1 MFKIK
6 WDKEINGIL
15 LTDKTNDELIN
26 PPRPVFYEEL
36 DLLGFDRYWSYPR
49 SREPLLWAIGR
60 RYYYKGLMVAEA
72 KGGNLFQSPS
82 IVISEEGNKLSL
94 KPINI
99 EKVVEKNKKALF
111 VLENEAMDFV
121 EHTYRVYRNKIDFF
135 VVSFSGGK
143 DSQVVLDIV
152 SRVLHPDDF
161 IVIFSDTTMEISHT
175 YEAVEKTKKE
185 YQKKYPELKF
195 YTAKPPK
202 EALEFWKEFGPPS
215 AIQRWCS
222 TVIKTAPFVQLI
234 NDIYKDEGRNE
245 QPKILVFEGV
255 REEESNKRSKYLRI
269 RKNIKQL
276 YQINAEVIQNW
287 NSTEVF
293 LYLFFRG
300 LELNEGYRY
309 GLDRVGCSVCPS
321 ASNWNESILINIEN
335 GAMNHYITLIGEYA
349 KLLGLKDNESIRA
362 YIAEGQWKRRAGG
375 RGVDTNGTM
384 LDFLFNK
391 NQLKAVI
398 KNRRENFLEWLKVV
412 GDVLYK
418 EGNNKIAGELK
429 IGNEI
434 FPFEIDK
441 QNEKEIIKFSNISRN
456 IIAQSE
462 IKKVLYKSTYCI
474 HCGACEVE
482 CPTGALKVI
491 PEVKINT
498 KLCTHCS
505 NCLNFVEKGC
515 LVAKS
520 VNVYGGNKMRGNK
533 IATSKYQNFGM
544 RREWLLLFLRN
555 IDRWFEN
562 NNLGNRQKESL
573 KTWLKDA
580 DLLSEKNTPTRLAK
594 LLSNIPNELFVW
606 EIIWANLYYN
616 VNLIKWYLAS
626 IVWGEVFSSKEL
638 VEKVMQ
644 ADPNSKEKTTQN
656 SISSLFNLFDTSPLG
671 KELKIGIIEKRG
683 RERVVKKL
691 GTDDIH
697 PLAVAYSLYKAAE
710 HIGRRDFTVSELYR
724 RDFEGGPYKLFGIS
738 RDKLERILRG
748 LQEDK
753 DQILRVDLAAD
764 LDNIYLRDD
773 LTSLDI
779 IKIMEGRAK

>member
-72 KGGNLFQSPS
+72 KGGDLFQSPS

-99 EKVVEKNKKALF
+99 KKVVEKNKKALF

-300 LELNEGYRY
+300 LELNGGYRY

-398 KNRRENFLEWLKVV
+398 KNQRENFLEWLKVV

-691 GTDDIH
+691 GTDGIH

>member
-1 MFKIK
+1 
-6 WDKEINGIL
+6 
-15 LTDKTNDELIN
+15 
-26 PPRPVFYEEL
+26 
-36 DLLGFDRYWSYPR
+36 
-49 SREPLLWAIGR
+49 
-60 RYYYKGLMVAEA
+60 
-72 KGGNLFQSPS
+72 
-82 IVISEEGNKLSL
+82 
-94 KPINI
+94 
-99 EKVVEKNKKALF
+99 
-111 VLENEAMDFV
+111 
-121 EHTYRVYRNKIDFF
+121 
-135 VVSFSGGK
+135 
-143 DSQVVLDIV
+143 
-152 SRVLHPDDF
+152 
-161 IVIFSDTTMEISHT
+161 MEISHT
-175 YEAVEKTKKE
+175 YEAVEKTKKD

-215 AIQRWCS
+215 TIQRWCS

-300 LELNEGYRY
+300 LELNGGYRY

-398 KNRRENFLEWLKVV
+398 KNQRENFLEWLKVV

-644 ADPNSKEKTTQN
+644 ADPSSKEKTTQN

-710 HIGRRDFTVSELYR
+710 HIGRRDFTVSELYH

-779 IKIMEGRAK
+779 VKIMGERVK